1 MAKEDVI
8 KAEIGCQIDLL
19 FKEIHQLLKEID
31 KREAKDIDN
40 EIRILWDNFRDGLA
54 FFLNKKKVKSQ
65 SAQKP
70 YIIYSESYFSE
81 RRVEYE
87 QKHPQRH
94 RINLR
99 PKTHFSE
106 PPPRDILSTEIRLQH
121 GRKHAHIA
129 DILKEYWQSPS
140 LDLSSADLIWG
151 NLYLSLIYYSGCY
164 DLQHLVAIGQSLL
177 SELKNND
184 SNLYCKLYHSD
195 YKTIINP
202 LVLTYKLQHP
212 YYGNEIN
219 HKIIYQWRQV
229 WINPYAIFLYQAIL
243 SAEFIYTEQT
253 PRYVL
258 DAITVV
264 LQQMKKE
271 NHNSEAF
278 VKEVLQD
285 LNKLTQATDEKLTDI
300 GPISA
305 FKHVHLRL
313 EYNSN
318 LNLDMALSQVLQ
330 QNLKTVALSSSDQK
344 RSWLEQDLIYP
355 HSDAINREITELPLQ
370 VEKLTEFKT
379 ASESLKSI
387 PFELVL
393 FEKSQSLSQ
402 HKRQKKQEKIKWLR
416 WSKIQK
422 SLHQQ
427 KDQACGKEKNII
439 EAQLRLLA
447 WIFELKNQKIK
458 QSSVERYLSSIAK
471 DYLFHIYLYEDD
483 IESMT
488 EDDYEFLYQN
498 ILSDID
504 QRDQAKAVKNPL
516 KNQNRAQYAFGRLK
530 AFHQFC
536 MQDFKIPNVVSFKT
550 NQFQRVQICDAKLV
564 SPHHWHE
571 LKKQL
576 MVKIQDVTTLQEKRY
591 LQQLMVMYI
600 LAYRLGLRL
609 NEVRGLSLAEIIA
622 PELLWKDINQ
632 NIEISLI
639 LKHNPYRR
647 LKSENAKR
655 QLHLNLVLLQDEM
668 DYVKAYLKQ
677 RIEQVSRKNTLSD
690 ILVFAENEEIL
701 SEKSITDLTKLLFDE
716 LMDDNHGYTFH
727 NFRHSAANHLAIAW
741 LGSKPL
747 IKTYTDYSL
756 KQVKHMRQV
765 LFGEAALQ
773 HEQLIQHKW
782 RLLAD
787 WMGHGNIEQTASNYL
802 HVLDLLAIDRI
813 YQAPCFIDAQIF
825 HNVVKTKSKGPSID
839 LKRYIQSHQA
849 FKLYQQAKVI
859 APFEQY
865 TEIKFE
871 KPQCNSVY
879 AVVRDYIDQGLGEE
893 HPWNQRAIW
902 LARKLLDPGYFKSIW
917 QVAYAEDQLDP
928 KSLFNLYTDVVKKN
942 FSTQQIVSSLI
953 DQQDKV
959 KESIFYTLKAFLDHA
974 KVRKNFIHF
983 QCRFDKNGEPK
994 TELDIKKIREG
1005 LSFLQPDYAVL
1016 AFENY
1021 PVNTDVKSRVIKLSF
1036 MDRDSNKNITLPTV
1050 FSLLL
1055 YIIEYDQLWKIA

>member
-8 KAEIGCQIDLL
+8 KAEIGSQIDLL
-19 FKEIHQLLKEID
+19 FKQIHQLLKESD
-31 KREAKDIDN
+31 KRETKDIDN
-40 EIRILWDNFRDGLA
+40 EIRILWEDFRDGLA
-54 FFLNKKKVKSQ
+54 FFLQKKKLKSQ

-87 QKHPQRH
+87 QKHPQGY
-94 RINLR
+94 RISLR

-121 GRKHAHIA
+121 GRKHVHIA

-140 LDLSSADLIWG
+140 LDLSSVDLIWG

-164 DLQHLVAIGQSLL
+164 DLQNLVAIGQSLL

-229 WINPYAIFLYQAIL
+229 WINPYAIFLCQAIL
-243 SAEFIYTEQT
+243 SAEFIYTEQK

-264 LQQMKKE
+264 LHQIKKE
-271 NHNSEAF
+271 NHDSEAF

-285 LNKLTQATDEKLTDI
+285 LHKLTRATDEKLLDV

-305 FKHVHLRL
+305 FKHMHLGL
-313 EYNSN
+313 EYDSN

-330 QNLKTVALSSSDQK
+330 QNLKTVALSSADQK
-344 RSWLEQDLIYP
+344 YSWLEQDLIHP
-355 HSDAINREITELPLQ
+355 PSDHNGANLELPIQ

-379 ASESLKSI
+379 AAENLKSI

-393 FEKSQSLSQ
+393 FEKSQTLSQ

-416 WSKIQK
+416 WSNIQK
-422 SLHQQ
+422 SLQQQ
-427 KDQACGKEKNII
+427 KDQATGKEKNII
-439 EAQLRLLA
+439 EAQLRLLD
-447 WIFELKNQKIK
+447 WIFELKEQKIK
-458 QSSVERYLSSIAK
+458 LSSVERYLSSMAK
-471 DYLFHIYLYEDD
+471 DYIFHIYLYEDD

-488 EDDYEFLYQN
+488 EDDYEFLYQD

-536 MQDFKIPNVVSFKT
+536 VQHFNVPNVVSFKSS
-550 NQFQRVQICDAKLV
+550 QFQRVQICDAKLV
-564 SPHHWHE
+564 SPRQWHE

-576 MVKIQDVTTLQEKRY
+576 MFKIQDVTTLQEKRY

-655 QLHLNLVLLQDEM
+655 QLHLNLVLLKDEM
-668 DYVKAYLKQ
+668 DYVKSYLKQ
-677 RIEQVSRKNTLSD
+677 RIEQVSKKNPLSET
-690 ILVFAENEEIL
+690 LVFAENEEIL

-747 IKTYTDYSL
+747 IKTYTDYTWQ
-756 KQVKHMRQV
+756 QVKHMRQV

-813 YQAPCFIDAQIF
+813 YQAPCFIDSQIL
-825 HNVVKTKSKGPSID
+825 HNVVKTKTKSPSIN
-839 LKRYIQSHQA
+839 LKRFIQSYQA

-917 QVAYAEDQLDP
+917 QVVYAEGQLDP
-928 KSLFNLYTDVVKKN
+928 KSLFNLYTDAVKKD
-942 FSTQQIVSSLI
+942 FSPQQVVLSVI
-953 DQQDKV
+953 DQQDKA
-959 KESIFYTLKAFLDHA
+959 KESIFYTLKTLLDYA

-983 QCRFDKNGEPK
+983 QCRFDKNGNSK
-994 TELDIKKIREG
+994 TEIDIEKIKNG
-1005 LSFLQPDYAVL
+1005 LNFLKPSYAVTV
-1016 AFENY
+1016 FDNY
-1021 PVNTDVKSRVIKLSF
+1021 PINPDIKSRVIKLSF

-1055 YIIEYDQLWKIA
+1055 HIIEYDQLWKIA

>member
-1 MAKEDVI
+1 VAKEDVI

-19 FKEIHQLLKEID
+19 FKEIHQLLIEID

-54 FFLNKKKVKSQ
+54 FFLHKKKVKSQ
-65 SAQKP
+65 SAQKT
-70 YIIYSESYFSE
+70 YILYSESYFSE

-87 QKHPQRH
+87 KKHPQGH

-106 PPPRDILSTEIRLQH
+106 PPPRNILSTEIRLQQ
-121 GRKHAHIA
+121 GRKHVHIA

-164 DLQHLVAIGQSLL
+164 DLQHLVSIGRSLL

-202 LVLTYKLQHP
+202 LVLTYKLQHS

-243 SAEFIYTEQT
+243 SAEFLYTEQT

-264 LQQMKKE
+264 LHQIKKE

-285 LNKLTQATDEKLTDI
+285 LNKLTRATDEKVLDV

-305 FKHVHLRL
+305 FKHVHLGF
-313 EYNSN
+313 EYDSN

-330 QNLKTVALSSSDQK
+330 QNLKTVALSSTDQK
-344 RSWLEQDLIYP
+344 YIWLEQELRP
-355 HSDAINREITELPLQ
+355 HQSDSNKGIINLPIQ
-370 VEKLTEFKT
+370 VETLAEFKT
-379 ASESLKSI
+379 AAENLKSI

-422 SLHQQ
+422 SLQQ
-427 KDQACGKEKNII
+427 QRDQASGKEKNII

-447 WIFELKNQKIK
+447 WIFELKKQKIK
-458 QSSVERYLSSIAK
+458 LSSVERYLSSIAK
-471 DYLFHIYLYEDD
+471 YYLFHIYLYEDD

-488 EDDYEFLYQN
+488 DDNYEFLYQN

-536 MQDFKIPNVVSFKT
+536 VQQFNVPNVGSFKSS
-550 NQFQRVQICDAKLV
+550 QFQRVQICDAKLV
-564 SPHHWHE
+564 SPRQWHE
-571 LKKQL
+571 LKRQL
-576 MVKIQDVTTLQEKRY
+576 MVKIQDVSTLQEKRY
-591 LQQLMVMYI
+591 LQQLIVMYI

-609 NEVRGLSLAEIIA
+609 NEVRGLSLGEIIA

-632 NIEISLI
+632 SIEISLI

-677 RIEQVSRKNTLSD
+677 RIDNLSNKATLSD

-701 SEKSITDLTKLLFDE
+701 SEKSITDLTKLLFDK

-727 NFRHSAANHLAIAW
+727 NFRHSAANQLAIAW
-741 LGSKPL
+741 LGSKHL
-747 IKTYTDYSL
+747 IKTYTDYTWQ
-756 KQVKHMRQV
+756 QVKHMRQL

-893 HPWNQRAIW
+893 HEWNQRAIW

-928 KSLFNLYTDVVKKN
+928 KPLFNLYAEAVKKK
-942 FSTQQIVSSLI
+942 FTLQYVDSKAI

-959 KESIFYTLKAFLDHA
+959 KESMVYTLKAFLDHA

-983 QCRFDKNGEPK
+983 QCRFDKNGEFK
-994 TELDIKKIREG
+994 AELDIEKIKEG
-1005 LSFLQPDYAVL
+1005 LYFLKLDYAVTV
-1016 AFENY
+1016 FENY
-1021 PVNTDVKSRVIKLSF
+1021 PVNTDIKSRVIKLSF
-1036 MDRDSNKNITLPTV
+1036 IDRDSNKNITLSTV

-1055 YIIEYDQLWKIA
+1055 HIIECDQLWEIA